1 MKRLGDYKPGEDV
14 CLVFKGQHAFVPQ
27 ANSRQQTME
36 MVLNVIHGTFI
47 GFDED
52 TIKIETESSSGVHVV
67 WDIDKSDVLMLGR
80 KIEGANIARVQ

>member
-1 MKRLGDYKPGEDV
+1 MKRFGDFKVGEDV

-27 ANSRQQTME
+27 ASPQRQVME
-36 MVLNVIHGTFI
+36 MVLNVIHGTYR

-52 TIKIETESSSGVHVV
+52 TITVETESHSGVHVV
-67 WDIDKSDVLMLGR
+67 WSIDKDDVLMLGR